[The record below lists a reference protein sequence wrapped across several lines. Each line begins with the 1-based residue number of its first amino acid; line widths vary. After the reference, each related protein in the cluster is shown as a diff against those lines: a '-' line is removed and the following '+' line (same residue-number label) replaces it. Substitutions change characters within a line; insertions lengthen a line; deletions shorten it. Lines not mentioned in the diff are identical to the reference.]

1 MLCQIYFSQF
11 RLHEENKEVNDYERC
26 ICDQVSHQKNQ
37 VKIKR
42 TFQISFFTR
51 NSDLA
56 AGLWHADVWFDLL
69 SKSLQV
75 DEYDHIEEQGD
86 EDKDDAA
93 EDPDGKSSQSS
104 WVRGGC
110 WEGRVEHVHQHLKT
124 NFTDLYISHDIK
136 YLESR
141 RMMLTSNVV
150 RRRPHRA
157 GYAVGGIRKLTEETA
172 TKVPAGTQFYW
183 NVLTNLSC
191 RQKVKEDVFCPSPS
205 QPQLKTGRPNFCRCQ
220 RDVGDTLAPL
230 QCLYLNIWCTIWFSI
245 SSIYLIAQTSYP

>member
-1 MLCQIYFSQF
+1 MLCQIYFYQF

-56 AGLWHADVWFDLL
+56 AGLWHVDVWFDLL
-69 SKSLQV
+69 SKFLQV
-75 DEYDHIEEQGD
+75 DEDDHIEEQGD

-104 WVRGGC
+104 RVRGSC
-110 WEGRVEHVHQHLKT
+110 WESRVEHVHQHL
-124 NFTDLYISHDIK
+124 FYGPLYHTWYQI

-172 TKVPAGTQFYW
+172 TKVPAGTQF
-183 NVLTNLSC
+183 
-191 RQKVKEDVFCPSPS
+191 F
-205 QPQLKTGRPNFCRCQ
+205 
-220 RDVGDTLAPL
+220 
-230 QCLYLNIWCTIWFSI
+230 
-245 SSIYLIAQTSYP
+245 